1 MHLPCAVV
9 NIPELYIA
17 NLHFA
22 PIFLGKN
29 VKKFKD
35 SIKTPAILK
44 QSIRVCVCRRFLFN
58 VFTVNGFTILV
69 TKNIFKSPDQI
80 YCFNN

>member
-22 PIFLGKN
+22 PIFLC
-29 VKKFKD
+29 KKFKR
-35 SIKTPAILK
+35 
-44 QSIRVCVCRRFLFN
+44 Q
-58 VFTVNGFTILV
+58 
-69 TKNIFKSPDQI
+69 
-80 YCFNN
+80 Y

>member
-44 QSIRVCVCRRFLFN
+44 QSI
-58 VFTVNGFTILV
+58 
-69 TKNIFKSPDQI
+69 QI
-80 YCFNN
+80 DR